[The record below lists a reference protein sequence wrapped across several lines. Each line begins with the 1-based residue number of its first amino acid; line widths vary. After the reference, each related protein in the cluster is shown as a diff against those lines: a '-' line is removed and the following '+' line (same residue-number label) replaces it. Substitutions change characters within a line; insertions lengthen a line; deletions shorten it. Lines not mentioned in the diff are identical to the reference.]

1 MQLHL
6 IGYVENKRV
15 AHLMIT
21 SLPRLEPMA
30 VMLSTRL
37 ATIILSSIECQC
49 DINLWSDIQI
59 VLHWINSSKK
69 LKLFVSTQLS
79 EIVSAFPASHWHYCP
94 IADNLADLFTRG
106 ITCQQ
111 FAFST
116 NWKHGQPWLISK
128 TQ

>member
-15 AHLMIT
+15 AHLIIT

-30 VMLSTRL
+30 VMLSIRL
-37 ATIILSSIECQC
+37 ATIILSSIECQY
-49 DINLWSDIQI
+49 DIYLWSDIQI

-79 EIVSAFPASHWHYCP
+79 EFVSAFPASHWHYCP

-106 ITCQQ
+106 ITYQQ

-116 NWKHGQPWLISK
+116 NWKHGQPWLTSK
-128 TQ
+128 T

>member
-49 DINLWSDIQI
+49 DIYLWSDIQI

-111 FAFST
+111 FAFSK

>member
-1 MQLHL
+1 
-6 IGYVENKRV
+6 
-15 AHLMIT
+15 MIT

-37 ATIILSSIECQC
+37 ATIILSSIKCQY
-49 DINLWSDIQI
+49 DIYLWSDIQI

-69 LKLFVSTQLS
+69 LMLFVSTQLS

>member
-49 DINLWSDIQI
+49 DIYLWSDIQI
-59 VLHWINSSKK
+59 VLHWIISSKK

-79 EIVSAFPASHWHYCP
+79 ETVSAFPASHWHYCP
-94 IADNLADLFTRG
+94 IADNLANLFTRG

-116 NWKHGQPWLISK
+116 NWKHGQSWLISK